1 MAVGGVT
8 PLLTTDPTLLG
19 PHTLEGVL
27 GTGGMGRVYLG
38 RSPQGRRVAVKVIH
52 EHLARDGQYL
62 ARFQRE
68 ARIACSV
75 APFCTAEVLDF
86 GVADGRPYI
95 VTEFL
100 DGPTL
105 AEAVDENGPLSTTDL
120 HQLAVAIAAALTSI
134 HNAGLVHRDVKPGNV
149 LLSKT
154 GPRLIDFGVAMSVE
168 SASLLTGASDT
179 VGTPAFMAPEQ
190 AAREATG
197 AAADV
202 FAWGGVVAFA
212 GTGRS
217 PFGLGAAPAVMYRVV
232 HGEPDLDG
240 LDTRLLP
247 LVRAAMS
254 KKAPERPTATDLLGQ
269 LTGSTRP
276 MAAMPPIQAQ
286 PRAQAA
292 PGQPPVAEPMQ
303 TAVGIGPP
311 ATPPPVAGA
320 AAAGAELL
328 TSALPP
334 AGADV
339 PASAPASRSGA
350 SPDPGPAPGAGVGVG
365 GGQSRAGHRR
375 HPPGRGRRTLG
386 AVAAAI
392 AALAAAGVAL
402 LLVRSM
408 PDAASSGA
416 LDAPAVTASS
426 TGAAAGPASG
436 AAVPAAVTTP
446 SGPPAATGT
455 SPPPAPASSAPPNS
469 APTTVPVTDDVPG
482 AAGAPGPAPEPA
494 GGRHTVQYWT
504 EVLRTLD
511 RGRVA
516 AYAAADIDL
525 LGQVYT
531 EASSARATEEE
542 SIRAMIAVGG
552 HGQGGEQVIDSVDV
566 LTENER
572 IVVLRFTS
580 HMMPFSVVNAYGRT
594 LTRQAATGTMVQDV
608 NLVPTAAG
616 WRVSQITRV

>member
-19 PHTLEGVL
+19 PHALEGVL

-38 RSPQGRRVAVKVIH
+38 RSPEGRRVAVKVIH

-105 AEAVDENGPLSTTDL
+105 AEAVDEHGPLSTTDL

-217 PFGLGAAPAVMYRVV
+217 PFGLGAVPAVMYRVV

-254 KKAPERPTATDLLGQ
+254 KKAPERPTATDLLSQ

-276 MAAMPPIQAQ
+276 MAAMPPPQ
-286 PRAQAA
+286 AQAA

-303 TAVGIGPP
+303 TAAGIGPP
-311 ATPPPVAGA
+311 STPPPATG
-320 AAAGAELL
+320 AAAGAGLL
-328 TSALPP
+328 ASASPP
-334 AGADV
+334 TEADV
-339 PASAPASRSGA
+339 PAPAPAARGRDA
-350 SPDPGPAPGAGVGVG
+350 SPAPGPTPGTGVWGR
-365 GGQSRAGHRR
+365 QSRTGRR
-375 HPPGRGRRTLG
+375 RRPRGRGRRALG
-386 AVAAAI
+386 AVAAAS

-408 PDAASSGA
+408 PDAGSSGA
-416 LDAPAVTASS
+416 LDAPAVTVSI
-426 TGAAAGPASG
+426 TGAVESPAPG
-436 AAVPAAVTTP
+436 TPVPAGVTTP
-446 SGPPAATGT
+446 SGPPATTGA
-455 SPPPAPASSAPPNS
+455 SPPPVQVSSAQPNG
-469 APTTVPVTDDVPG
+469 ATAPVTEEVPG
-482 AAGAPGPAPEPA
+482 SPGGPGPAPEPA
-494 GGRHTVQYWT
+494 GGRHTEQYWT

-511 RGRVA
+511 QGRVA
-516 AYAAADIDL
+516 AYAAANIDL
-525 LGQVYT
+525 LGKVYT
-531 EASSARATEEE
+531 EASSARATEEQ
-542 SIRAMIAVGG
+542 SIRAMIAIGG
-552 HGQGGEQVIDSVDV
+552 HGQGGEQVIDSVEV

-572 IVVLRFTS
+572 IAVLRFAS
-580 HMMPFSVVNAYGRT
+580 HMMPFSVVNASGRV
-594 LTRQAATGTMVQDV
+594 LDRKEATGIMVQDV

-616 WRVSQITRV
+616 WRVSQITPV